1 MSNELVWTASDSLRE
16 PLLCR
21 RGQTERSEAIANDSI
36 LEGSDFGTDDKK
48 LADLRQR
55 SEQAGKWQR
64 LLRVSP
70 SSDLADLSQ
79 VLQRP
84 VCPLSGNPKNNTCT
98 AQQLHARM
106 FRPVFFLVSGRK
118 HKL

>member
-1 MSNELVWTASDSLRE
+1 M
-16 PLLCR
+16 
-21 RGQTERSEAIANDSI
+21 ERSEAIANDSI
-36 LEGSDFGTDDKK
+36 LEGSDFGTDGKK

-79 VLQRP
+79 VLQP
-84 VCPLSGNPKNNTCT
+84 CVPLVWESKE
-98 AQQLHARM
+98 QHLHSSAVARTHVS
-106 FRPVFFLVSGRK
+106 PSIFFSVREET
-118 HKL
+118 

>member
-21 RGQTERSEAIANDSI
+21 RGQTERSEAIANDI
-36 LEGSDFGTDDKK
+36 LEGSSFGADGKK

-98 AQQLHARM
+98 AQLSSVREET
-106 FRPVFFLVSGRK
+106 
-118 HKL
+118 

>member
-64 LLRVSP
+64 LLRGVALLGP
-70 SSDLADLSQ
+70 S
-79 VLQRP
+79 RP
-84 VCPLSGNPKNNTCT
+84 LPGFATPRVGEAKEQHLHST
-98 AQQLHARM
+98 AQQCPGGNLNSE
-106 FRPVFFLVSGRK
+106 LQGI
-118 HKL
+118 